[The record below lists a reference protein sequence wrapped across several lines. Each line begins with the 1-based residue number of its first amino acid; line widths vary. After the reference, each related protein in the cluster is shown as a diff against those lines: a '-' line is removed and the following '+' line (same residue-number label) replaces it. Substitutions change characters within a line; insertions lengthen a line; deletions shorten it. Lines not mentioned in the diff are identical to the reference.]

1 MANPEGVSTMTNI
14 GIVGS
19 SSALRT
25 PELVNK
31 LKLLL
36 GKYNAN
42 TTVVV
47 SGGGK
52 GLDLIAASVAREEGF
67 EVKEFKPTVLS
78 WNGVGGFHERNM
90 QIAAACE
97 HVYSFVFPVN
107 THGKPNC
114 YHCPK
119 AGKDGNHEKSAGCYT
134 GMHCKG
140 GYTAIVV

>member
-1 MANPEGVSTMTNI
+1 MANPEGVSTMTNV

-42 TTVVV
+42 TTTVV

-52 GLDLIAASVAREEGF
+52 GLDLIAASVAREDSF
-67 EVKEFKPTVLS
+67 EVKESKPTAYN
-78 WNGVGGFHERNM
+78 WDAFKERNL

-114 YHCPK
+114 YHCAK
-119 AGKDGNHEKSAGCYT
+119 AGKDSNHEKSAGCYT

-140 GYTAIVV
+140 GYTVIVI